1 MCYRSLCFIKVVCK
15 SLLLTGITALV
26 KTYSCQPLSIVNLTL
41 VSSKL
46 ANSKALRST
55 LVNIKLVKSQPLKKE
70 PFEFEYSLKS
80 FYSEST
86 VNCLIAANLFI
97 NALISINAPI
107 ADFFGIQPL
116 RVPLR
121 GTLI

>member
-26 KTYSCQPLSIVNLTL
+26 KTYSCQPLSIVN
-41 VSSKL
+41 
-46 ANSKALRST
+46 ST
-55 LVNIKLVKSQPLKKE
+55 LVNSKLASSKLVNTKLVNTKPVTIR
-70 PFEFEYSLKS
+70 PVNPNSLKS

-86 VNCLIAANLFI
+86 VNFLIAANLFI

-107 ADFFGIQPL
+107 ADFFGIQSMRKSVEEL
-116 RVPLR
+116 
-121 GTLI
+121 